1 MAMRKLPTLLLVGCA
16 LTLRMPPALAQTL
29 ENSSPAQLRRLVQQG
44 RADTSRVQALLWL
57 SDFYLAKEGATG
69 QDLDSAR
76 VLAQHAAAL
85 SQRLGYAH
93 GQDWAA
99 FKTGQT
105 YLTQHAAGRALAI
118 AKSLRDTSRIK
129 LVLALAQSQFDE
141 RVAQKAPTDS
151 ALALFR
157 QATAL
162 SQALG
167 QRAWQEKSLFQL
179 GTCYMRLQQ
188 VARGRACF
196 QQVIEANQRAG
207 NKAGELKAWYLLGAS
222 YAHDERPQ
230 PTYFAA
236 MRACF
241 RTALAL
247 AHRTHNREY
256 EALTQMQLA
265 LIHFVE
271 GKSAQAEDEL
281 RQVVAEQKA
290 IGYKEVYYTYNY
302 LSDVSRSR
310 GYLNRSLNY
319 TLQVIKSL
327 EAAGKVKELDYI
339 YYKVAESYFTF
350 GQTQK
355 AIDAIHK
362 SLTIS
367 HQKGQVANQYVLGAI
382 TRLMALALVKQG
394 KAREALLFVQDIAR
408 RKVNADPRDNAL
420 LDAGFADCYSALKNY
435 PLAERYYLHGL
446 AVGKQL
452 DPWYLA
458 NIRIGLSRM
467 YVAAGQ
473 YAKAEPYLRQLAAA
487 PPGQISAA
495 SLQSV
500 HLLSFKVDS
509 AQGHYLAAIGH
520 LRQREALKDSLFSK
534 AKTQQLE
541 ELQVQFE
548 TKEKEQ
554 NILLLTEKGLRQQ
567 NALRQAQTARNAT
580 IGGAVLLLLLL
591 GLGYN
596 RYRLKQRSNQL
607 LEAQQLEINHK
618 NDSLQRLVGEKQ
630 GLLEEKEELLV
641 EKDWMLKEIHHRVK
655 NNLQTISSLL
665 ATQAAY
671 LLEPTALDALRE
683 SQNRVQAIALVHQKL
698 YQSDSVARVNMQDY
712 IQEITEL
719 LLESFAVSEAVRS
732 RLDVALVDLDVA
744 LAIPLGL
751 IINEAVT
758 NALKHAFPPPRT
770 GTLTIELRPV
780 EAQRYELRIADDGVG
795 LPPGFDPARA
805 KSLGLTMITG
815 LSRQLGGE
823 LHLTPQVPGT
833 QLTLYFE
840 AARKPLR
847 AEALA

>member
-1 MAMRKLPTLLLVGCA
+1 MRKLPILLLAGCV
-16 LTLRMPPALAQTL
+16 LNLRMPAAVAQTL
-29 ENSSPAQLRRLVQQG
+29 ENSSPAQLRHLVQQG
-44 RADTSRVQALLWL
+44 RADTNRVQALLWL
-57 SDFYLAKEGATG
+57 SDFYLSKEGASG

-76 VLAQHAAAL
+76 VVAQQAAAL
-85 SQRLGYAH
+85 SRRLAYAH

-105 YLTQHAAGRALAI
+105 YIAQHAAGRVLTI

-129 LVLALAQSQFDE
+129 LLLALAQNQFDE
-141 RVAQKAPTDS
+141 RFAQNARPDS

-157 QATAL
+157 QATTL

-179 GTCYMRLQQ
+179 GTCYMRLQE
-188 VARGRACF
+188 VAPGKACF

-207 NKAGELKAWYLLGAS
+207 DKAGELKAWYLLGAS
-222 YAHDERPQ
+222 YAHGERPQ
-230 PTYFAA
+230 PKYFAA

-241 RTALAL
+241 QAALAL
-247 AHRTHNREY
+247 AHQTHNREY
-256 EALTQMQLA
+256 EALTRMQLA

-281 RQVVAEQKA
+281 RQVVAMQKA

-302 LSDVSRSR
+302 LSDISRSR
-310 GYLNRSLNY
+310 GYLNRSLSY

-327 EAAGKVKELDYI
+327 EEVGKVKELDYI

-355 AIDAIHK
+355 AIDALNK
-362 SLTIS
+362 SLAIS
-367 HQKGQVANQYVLGAI
+367 HQKGQVANRYVLGAL

-420 LDAGFADCYSALKNY
+420 LDASFADCYGALKNY

-458 NIRIGLSRM
+458 NIRTGLSRM

-487 PPGQISAA
+487 PAGQISAA

-509 AQGHYLAAIGH
+509 AQGRYLAAIGH
-520 LRQREALKDSLFSK
+520 LQQREALKDSLFSK
-534 AKTQQLE
+534 TKTQQLE

-567 NALRQAQTARNAT
+567 NELRQAQTTRNAT

-596 RYRLKQRSNQL
+596 RYRLKQRSNLL

-618 NDSLQRLVGEKQ
+618 NDSLERLVGEKQ
-630 GLLEEKEELLV
+630 DLLE

-655 NNLQTISSLL
+655 NNLQIINSLL
-665 ATQAAY
+665 TTQAAY
-671 LLEPTALDALRE
+671 LLEPTALEALRE

-698 YQSDSVARVNMQDY
+698 YQSDSVARVNMQEY

-719 LLESFAVSEAVRS
+719 LLESFDISESVRPQ
-732 RLDVALVDLDVA
+732 LDVALVELDVA

-751 IINEAVT
+751 IINEAIT
-758 NALKHAFPPPRT
+758 NTLKHAFPPPRT
-770 GTLTIELRPV
+770 GTLTIQLRPI
-780 EAQRYELRIADDGVG
+780 EALRYELRIADDGVG

-805 KSLGLTMITG
+805 ESLGLTMIMG
-815 LSRQLGGE
+815 LSRQLGGV
-823 LHLTPQVPGT
+823 LHLTPQAPGA
-833 QLTLYFE
+833 QLILHFE

-847 AEALA
+847 DNTLA